1 MEAMVDVETVLQVV
15 RFYHYRSNTVIEHS
29 CKASLMISE
38 LFNVLEQLFV
48 FYTDSTKRMSNSLQD
63 SIKALEVENPLNL
76 RNLSKTRWIAR
87 ADSIKSVWSSY
98 EAILDSLERLED
110 SGDANASGLRSN
122 LLRFDFIVSIMF
134 MKNVMYKTK
143 GMTETLQSESLNETI
158 NNDINGMNN
167 KN

>member
-1 MEAMVDVETVLQVV
+1 MVDVETVLQVV

-48 FYTDSTKRMSNSLQD
+48 FYTDSTKRTSNSLQD
-63 SIKALEVENPLNL
+63 SIKALEVENFLNL

-98 EAILDSLERLED
+98 EAILDSLERLEE